1 MIEFERIILDNGL
14 RIIYHEDKST
24 PLVCMN
30 ILYDVG
36 ARDEDENHT
45 GFAHLFE
52 HLMFGGSINI
62 PSYDEPLQMAGG
74 ENNAFTNNDI
84 TNYYL
89 TLPAENA
96 ETAFWLESDRMLSL
110 AFTTK
115 SLEVQRQVVIE
126 EFKQRYLNQP
136 YGDVALLLK
145 PLAYKVHP
153 YRWNTIGKEISHIE
167 NATMDEV
174 KSFFKKYYHP
184 GNAIMVV
191 AGNIS
196 RHQVEQWSNKWFGP
210 IEAKPKAE
218 RNLPKEPIQTEA
230 RKQTVYRDVPA
241 NSIYK
246 AWHICNRKDK
256 SYHHFDLISDIL
268 SNGKS
273 SRLYLSLVKEKKMFT
288 DISAY
293 VSGDMDNGLFIVS
306 GKLTQGTDVE
316 EAEKEID
323 QHVYYFTNQTL
334 SENELQ
340 KVKNKVES
348 LLEFSNTNILNKAM
362 ALAYFE
368 LLGNADMLNAEG
380 LKYAQITVDDIRN
393 TAQKYFKPENS
404 VTLYYLMNQLEEQN
418 N

>member
-196 RHQVEQWSNKWFGP
+196 RQQVEQWSNKWFGP

-404 VTLYYLMNQLEEQN
+404 VTLYYLMNQLKEQN